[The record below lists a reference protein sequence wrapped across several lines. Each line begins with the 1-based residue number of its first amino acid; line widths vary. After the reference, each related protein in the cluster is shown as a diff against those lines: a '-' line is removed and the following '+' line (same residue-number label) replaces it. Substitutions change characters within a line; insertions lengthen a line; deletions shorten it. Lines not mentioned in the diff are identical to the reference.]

1 MSEGKSIFDIQM
13 PKTHMEMV
21 VRALTVGGKMIIH
34 NASVSPENGK
44 RPLLLAY
51 RRGAIAL
58 AVSAALA
65 PLAYG
70 QATPIA
76 LDEIVVTAQ
85 KRSANLQDV
94 PVAVSALDNKAL
106 NELNVSN
113 FEDYVRFQPNVVAAG
128 NGPGQSA
135 FFIRGM
141 ATNLGDIGVSE
152 ISGASPNVALYL
164 DEQPISTISRNLDV
178 YVTDLER
185 IEVLAGPQGTL
196 FGASSQAGTI
206 RLITKKPVQ
215 NETEAGVDVSFS
227 STAHGEAS
235 NSVEGYVNLPLIE
248 DKLALRVAA
257 YNASRGGYI
266 DNVLAE
272 ITLPA
277 NNTGILNGAFLSRL
291 QDPDVIFTSVS
302 NSALVEKDFNDAR
315 YQGFRVSGHYIVND
329 NWSLLVQH
337 AHQRLETEG
346 VFSDDPVGD
355 GGVLT
360 DDLDGAGEYAVA
372 RFYPDDLDDVFS
384 QTSLTLDGRIGAL
397 DVLYTGAYLD
407 RDVQQRF
414 DYAGYIDDAAYVAY
428 YICDY
433 YAPTTRAP
441 VCYDATYGSNMD
453 VRFTRNTHEFR
464 VSTPEHGRVRAIGGV
479 FYDDSESQSDIRFL
493 QPGIFSLLAAQ
504 PQFYAPDGVPILA
517 PFDGATNS
525 NPNPRD
531 PGTTFFN
538 DVTRGEEQI
547 AVFGEVTFDLTEHL
561 SITGGLRYYE
571 YDLSLGGSTVFVF
584 GGTNIDTAL
593 AGQSPTTQDDVIS
606 KANMSWRPNDD
617 YLFYLTYS
625 EGFRPGGFNRNGGT
639 GNDPASLIPF
649 FYVSDTVENYEFGWK
664 TSFLNDRIRFNGAL
678 YRIDWSELQLQVQD
692 TTISQLAF
700 VDNIGEAEITGIEG
714 DIAFA
719 ATDNLTLY
727 AAFSYNDTEL
737 TQLPGSVANLVPL
750 GSNLAFTPEFQYN
763 VRGRYG
769 WSVTNDMD
777 AHVQVAVQHSGES
790 QNSII
795 AANSA
800 LIDSWTSVDLSA
812 GIAKDSWRARLF
824 VENATDER
832 ISRSKI
838 TSDPRNLQ
846 NVGRPRT
853 IGLRLSYE
861 F

>member
-1 MSEGKSIFDIQM
+1 MKIRQS
-13 PKTHMEMV
+13 
-21 VRALTVGGKMIIH
+21 
-34 NASVSPENGK
+34 SVK
-44 RPLLLAY
+44 RERPQRVAF
-51 RRGAIAL
+51 RRGSIAL
-58 AVSAALA
+58 AVSAALVPVA
-65 PLAYG
+65 HG
-70 QATPIA
+70 QTTAVIE
-76 LDEIVVTAQ
+76 EITVTAQ

-94 PVAVSALDNKAL
+94 PVAVTALDSRAL
-106 NELNVSN
+106 NELNVAN
-113 FEDYVRFQPNVVAAG
+113 FEDYIRFQPNVVAAG

-206 RLITKKPVQ
+206 RLITKKPVM
-215 NETEAGVDVSFS
+215 NETEAGIDVSFS

-235 NSVEGYVNLPLIE
+235 NSVEGYINFPLID
-248 DKLALRVAA
+248 DKFAVRLAA
-257 YNASRGGYI
+257 YNATRGGYI

-277 NNTGILNGAFLSRL
+277 NNTGILNGAFLGRL

-302 NSALVEKDFNDAR
+302 NSTLVEEDFNDAR
-315 YQGFRVSGHYIVND
+315 YQGFRVSASYFLNED
-329 NWSLLVQH
+329 WSLLVQQ

-355 GGVLT
+355 GGILT

-372 RFYPDDLDDVFS
+372 RFYPDDLEDVFS
-384 QTSLTLDGRIGAL
+384 QTSLTLEGRIGAL

-407 RDVQQRF
+407 RDVEQRF

-433 YAPTTRAP
+433 YAPATRAP

-453 VRFTRNTHEFR
+453 VRFTRNTHEIR
-464 VSTPEHGRVRAIGGV
+464 VSTDQDSRVSAIGGI

-504 PQFYAPDGVPILA
+504 PQFYAPNGVPILV

-538 DVTRGEEQI
+538 DVTRSEEQI
-547 AVFGEVTFDLTEHL
+547 AVFGEVTLSLTDQL

-571 YDLSLGGSTVFVF
+571 FDLSLGGSTVFVF
-584 GGTNIDTAL
+584 GGTNINAAL

-606 KANMSWRPNDD
+606 KANISWRPNDD
-617 YLFYLTYS
+617 YLFYFTYS
-625 EGFRPGGFNRNGGT
+625 EGFRPGGFNRNGGA
-639 GNDPASLIPF
+639 GNDPTNLIPF
-649 FYVSDTVENYEFGWK
+649 FYVSDTVKNYELGWK
-664 TSFLNDRIRFNGAL
+664 TSFLDNRLRFNGAL

-700 VDNIGEAEITGIEG
+700 VDNIGEAEITGLEG

-727 AAFSYNDTEL
+727 GAFSYNDTEL

-750 GSNLAFTPEFQYN
+750 GSNLAFTPEFQYTL
-763 VRGRYG
+763 RGRYE
-769 WSVTNDMD
+769 WSVSSDMD
-777 AHVQVAVQHSGES
+777 AHFQAAIQHAGES
-790 QNSII
+790 ENSII
-795 AANSA
+795 AANA
-800 LIDSWTSVDLSA
+800 ATIDSWTSVDLSA
-812 GIAKDSWRARLF
+812 GIGRESWSATLF

-832 ISRSKI
+832 IARSKI

-853 IGLRLSYE
+853 IGLRISYD